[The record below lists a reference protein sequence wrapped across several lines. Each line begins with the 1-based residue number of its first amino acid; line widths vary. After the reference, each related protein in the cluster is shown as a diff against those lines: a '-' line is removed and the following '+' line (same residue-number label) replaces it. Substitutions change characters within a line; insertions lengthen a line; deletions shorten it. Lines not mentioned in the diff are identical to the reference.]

1 MSFMQL
7 DMLAESDWLQA
18 TPSAFS
24 DAILKAVRLR
34 EFEPG
39 EAVYEL
45 GGPPGGIYGVV
56 SGAVQIIVDGGD
68 EAVLPGHVATPGA
81 WFGEGPVL
89 TRMPRLVGAASLRK
103 SVLAYAGL
111 QQIEAIVVRDPGAWR
126 WLGVLAVINLGV
138 SVAGGS
144 DLMLRRP
151 RDRCIAGLLRLA
163 GCRFRGDGPH
173 EAVVSHSDLASL
185 CNLSR
190 SVVSGFLKEL
200 EAEGQIAKG
209 YGRIVISDPARL
221 RASVSGN
228 AGSRQ
233 EIR

>member
-1 MSFMQL
+1 MSFIQL
-7 DMLAESDWLQA
+7 DMLAESDWLRA

-24 DAILKAVRLR
+24 QAILKAVRLR

-39 EAVYEL
+39 EADYEL

-56 SGAVQIIVDGGD
+56 SGAVQITLDGGD
-68 EAVLPGHVATPGA
+68 AAVLPGHVATPGT

-111 QQIEAIVVRDPGAWR
+111 HEIEAIVARDPGAWR
-126 WLGVLAVINLGV
+126 WLGVLAVINLGL
-138 SVAGGS
+138 SISGGS

-151 RDRCIAGLLRLA
+151 RERCIAGLLRLA
-163 GCRFRGDGPH
+163 GCRFRGNGPH
-173 EAVVSHSDLASL
+173 EAVVSHSDLALL

-200 EAEGQIAKG
+200 EEEGRIAKG

-221 RASVSGN
+221 RASISANVVSQ
-228 AGSRQ
+228 Q
-233 EIR
+233 EI